1 MRSLPGMPLR
11 ILRYHDDFG
20 DVAGRPGRARKKSLP
35 GELRRPRPAWQ
46 TEEIHRMGGGSL
58 VAALFARMVIP
69 EFAEDYGSHG
79 GAFGG
84 RILLPIKTEALTADV
99 AANILPELRP
109 SE

>member
-1 MRSLPGMPLR
+1 
-11 ILRYHDDFG
+11 
-20 DVAGRPGRARKKSLP
+20 
-35 GELRRPRPAWQ
+35 
-46 TEEIHRMGGGSL
+46 
-58 VAALFARMVIP
+58 MVIP